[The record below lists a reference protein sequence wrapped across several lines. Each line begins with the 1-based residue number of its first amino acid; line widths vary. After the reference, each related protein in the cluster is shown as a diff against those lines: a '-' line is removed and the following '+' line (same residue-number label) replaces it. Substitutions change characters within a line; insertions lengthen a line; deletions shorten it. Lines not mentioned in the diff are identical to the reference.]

1 MTKQRPVSDA
11 YLAKADRADLTRILG
26 DLDDAKIVEILALHP
41 TVPELEQAAIWASG
55 EGDVLARKGH
65 KLVGVVA
72 GIVDI
77 VTADEEDEESP
88 PVANP

>member
-1 MTKQRPVSDA
+1 MPQHRPVSA
-11 YLAKADRADLTRILG
+11 AEPAKVGRADLTRILG
-26 DLDDAKIVEILALHP
+26 DLDDAKAAEILALKP
-41 TVPELEQAAIWASG
+41 TVAELEQAAMWSAG

-77 VTADEEDEESP
+77 VTAGEEDEEPP